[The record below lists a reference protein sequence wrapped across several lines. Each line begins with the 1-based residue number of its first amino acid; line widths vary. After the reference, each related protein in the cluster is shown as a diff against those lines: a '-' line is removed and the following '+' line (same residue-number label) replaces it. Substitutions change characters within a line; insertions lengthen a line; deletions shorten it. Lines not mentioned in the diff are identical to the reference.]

1 MTRRVLAVS
10 FLLFILNSF
19 SMFGEDLPLYEPYEE
34 QEFPQWLHDLRRAES
49 LFIGSL
55 PIAYG
60 AVTLTCSLFETGER
74 TLTTD
79 DYLTRLAYA
88 SMLSGAL
95 VLADYLVGLY
105 EDE

>member
-1 MTRRVLAVS
+1 MIRRALAVS
-10 FLLFILNSF
+10 MLLLLLNAF
-19 SMFGEDLPLYEPYEE
+19 SLFGEDLPLYEPYEQ

-60 AVTLTCSLFETGER
+60 AVTLTFSLLETEER

-95 VLADYLVGLY
+95 ALADYIVGLY
-105 EDE
+105 DDE